1 MMEAAVTKSDSTNMK
16 TTTKT
21 YPVIRGV
28 SALALAALLT
38 SQALATPTREPR
50 RFFDVEKGR
59 FVLNPDY
66 RDPSPAKYAARRN
79 PTAEPARMFDLES
92 GNFVANPDYHEPAS
106 TAPVARHVGEPRR
119 FFDIEKGR
127 FVLNPDYR

>member
-1 MMEAAVTKSDSTNMK
+1 MDAVVTRSDPINMNA
-16 TTTKT
+16 TTKT
-21 YPVIRGV
+21 YSVIRTV
-28 SALALAALLT
+28 SALSLAALLT
-38 SQALATPTREPR
+38 SHALATPPAEPR

-66 RDPSPAKYAARRN
+66 RDPSPAKYVARRN
-79 PTAEPARMFDLES
+79 PAAEPRRMFDPES

-106 TAPVARHVGEPRR
+106 TVRFVHRVGEPRR